1 MSPAVA
7 RSPLEPTL
15 TEAAFAWFHRVVA
28 IYCLMFGLF
37 YWVRLVGVY
46 PGDLWRFDLMPTH
59 WQVTAVALAAL
70 FPFAAIG
77 LWMLAS
83 WGMVVWLICAL
94 IETYMYWWKSDWF
107 GSRPTIILANLAIG
121 LTYLGFVVLMGR
133 QRSAQ

>member
-1 MSPAVA
+1 MSPATV

-15 TEAAFAWFHRVVA
+15 AEAAFGWFHRIVA

-59 WQVTAVALAAL
+59 WQVTAVTLAAF

-83 WGMVVWLICAL
+83 WGMVVWLICAI
-94 IETYMYWWKSDWF
+94 IETYMYWWKADWY
-107 GSRPTIILANLAIG
+107 GSRPSIILAHFIVGAI
-121 LTYLGFVVLMGR
+121 YVGFVVFMAR
-133 QRSAQ
+133 QRPDL